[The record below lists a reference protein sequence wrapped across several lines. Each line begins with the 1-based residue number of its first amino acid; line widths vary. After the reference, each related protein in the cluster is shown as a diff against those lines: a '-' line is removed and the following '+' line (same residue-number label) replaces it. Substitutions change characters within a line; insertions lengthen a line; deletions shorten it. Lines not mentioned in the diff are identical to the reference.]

1 MCVTYDSYY
10 GVFDYIDVGQ
20 SDACYG
26 NALKDSAIARSSGW
40 RGTLWYYD
48 GRLAASG
55 INVTD
60 NYCERCYSG
69 IECYPYVINAS
80 ISFSAFSNNTC
91 DVCICLDFYN
101 NNQYN
106 EMHACNVI
114 DNKQMQYSSCGTIYC
129 WYYYLTI
136 TDSYINNNVA
146 QRDFYC
152 GSSSGSITIKN
163 SVINTSKT
171 TYGTV
176 SCIQCNASGV
186 RIDLDFEDD
195 CYLWMFGQF
204 NSFSTICSCVQLIR
218 PNHLRKENLIGVLYV

>member
-40 RGTLWYYD
+40 CGTLHYRD

-60 NYCERCYSG
+60 NYCEYYSG
-69 IECYPYVINAS
+69 ILCWPNVINAS

-91 DVCICLDFYN
+91 DGYICLGFANDN
-101 NNQYN
+101 LQYN

-114 DNKQMQYSSCGTIYC
+114 DNKQMEYSSCGTICC
-129 WYYYLTI
+129 WYYSYLTI

-152 GSSSGSITIKN
+152 DYGSITIKN

-171 TYGTV
+171 TSGTV
-176 SCIQCNASGV
+176 SCIQCNTSGV

-204 NSFSTICSCVQLIR
+204 NSLSTMRPTVRLRQIR
-218 PNHLRKENLIGVLYV
+218 LY

>member
-60 NYCERCYSG
+60 NYCEYDFSG
-69 IECYPYVINAS
+69 IECYPYVINVS
-80 ISFSAFSNNTC
+80 ISFSSFSNNTC
-91 DVCICLDFYN
+91 GGYICLEFDN
-101 NNQYN
+101 NNQQYN

-114 DNKQMQYSSCGTIYC
+114 DNKQMDYSSCGTIWCYS
-129 WYYYLTI
+129 YLTI

-146 QRDFYC
+146 ERDFYC

-195 CYLWMFGQF
+195 CYLWMFQQF
-204 NSFSTICSCVQLIR
+204 NSFSTMRPTVRLRPIR
-218 PNHLRKENLIGVLYV
+218 IY

>member
-40 RGTLWYYD
+40 CGTLYYRD
-48 GRLAASG
+48 GRLAVSG

-60 NYCERCYSG
+60 NYCERCDSG
-69 IECYPYVINAS
+69 IDCWPYVINAS

-91 DVCICLDFYN
+91 DGYICLNFANDN
-101 NNQYN
+101 QQYN

-114 DNKQMQYSSCGTIYC
+114 DNKQMEYSSYGTILC
-129 WYYYLTI
+129 WYSYLTI

-146 QRDFYC
+146 QCDFYC
-152 GSSSGSITIKN
+152 YSSSGSITIKN

-171 TYGTV
+171 TSGTV

-195 CYLWMFGQF
+195 CYLWTLYQF
-204 NSFSTICSCVQLIR
+204 NSFSTMRPTVRLRQIR
-218 PNHLRKENLIGVLYV
+218 LY

>member
-1 MCVTYDSYY
+1 M
-10 GVFDYIDVGQ
+10 
-20 SDACYG
+20 ACYG

-40 RGTLWYYD
+40 GGTLYYCD

-60 NYCERCYSG
+60 NYCKKYDSG
-69 IECYPYVINAS
+69 IRCFPNVINAS
-80 ISFSAFSNNTC
+80 ISFSVFSNNTC
-91 DVCICLDFYN
+91 DGCICLSFDN
-101 NNQYN
+101 RNNQQYH

-114 DNKQMQYSSCGTIYC
+114 DNKQMDYSSWGTIYC
-129 WYYYLTI
+129 YSYLTI

-146 QRDFYC
+146 KYDFYC
-152 GSSSGSITIKN
+152 SSSGSITIKN

-195 CYLWMFGQF
+195 CYLWMIQQF
-204 NSFSTICSCVQLIR
+204 NSLSTICSYVQLKR
-218 PNHLRKENLIGVLYV
+218 PNHLRKEIILHV

>member
-40 RGTLWYYD
+40 GETLFYEN

-60 NYCERCYSG
+60 NYCKYYSG
-69 IECYPYVINAS
+69 ILCYLYDNNAS
-80 ISFSAFSNNTC
+80 ISFSAFSNNTSGYY
-91 DVCICLDFYN
+91 ICLDFEN
-101 NNQYN
+101 NNLQYN

-114 DNKQMQYSSCGTIYC
+114 DNKQMDYSSYGTICC
-129 WYYYLTI
+129 WYYSYLTI

-146 QRDFYC
+146 KYDFYC
-152 GSSSGSITIKN
+152 YSSSGSITIKN
-163 SVINTSKT
+163 SVMNTSKT
-171 TYGTV
+171 TIGTV

-186 RIDLDFEDD
+186 RIDLDFEDY
-195 CYLWMFGQF
+195 CYFWTLYQF
-204 NSFSTICSCVQLIR
+204 NSLSTMRPTVRLRQIR
-218 PNHLRKENLIGVLYV
+218 LY

>member
-1 MCVTYDSYY
+1 MLVRVTLVTGTHWKTLRSRARL
-10 GVFDYIDVGQ
+10 VG
-20 SDACYG
+20 G
-26 NALKDSAIARSSGW
+26 E
-40 RGTLWYYD
+40 TLRYCD

-60 NYCERCYSG
+60 NYCKYRYSG
-69 IECYPYVINAS
+69 IYCYPYVINAS

-91 DVCICLDFYN
+91 GGYICLEFYN
-101 NNQYN
+101 DNLQYN

-114 DNKQMQYSSCGTIYC
+114 DNKQMQYSTGGAIYC
-129 WYYYLTI
+129 YYSYLTI

-146 QRDFYC
+146 ERDFYC
-152 GSSSGSITIKN
+152 YSSSGSITVKN

-204 NSFSTICSCVQLIR
+204 NSFSTICSCVQLKR
-218 PNHLRKENLIGVLYV
+218 PNHLRKENLIGVLYVWIFV

>member
-40 RGTLWYYD
+40 HSTLWYYD

-60 NYCERCYSG
+60 NYCECYSG
-69 IECYPYVINAS
+69 IECWPYVINAS
-80 ISFSAFSNNTC
+80 ISFSAFTNNTSGYR
-91 DVCICLDFYN
+91 ICLLFN
-101 NNQYN
+101 NNNQQYN

-114 DNKQMQYSSCGTIYC
+114 DNKQMDYSRYGTIWC
-129 WYYYLTI
+129 RYYLTI

-146 QRDFYC
+146 ERDFYC
-152 GSSSGSITIKN
+152 YSGSITIKN

-176 SCIQCNASGV
+176 SCIQCNASGA
-186 RIDLDFEDD
+186 RPNLDFEDD
-195 CYLWMFGQF
+195 CYLWMFQQF
-204 NSFSTICSCVQLIR
+204 NSFSTMRPTVRLRPIR
-218 PNHLRKENLIGVLYV
+218 MY

>member
-10 GVFDYIDVGQ
+10 GVFAFINVGQ

-26 NALKDSAIARSSGW
+26 NALKDSAIARSSGGY
-40 RGTLWYYD
+40 GTLRYYD

-60 NYCERCYSG
+60 NYCKKYSG
-69 IECYPYVINAS
+69 IECYLVINAS

-91 DVCICLDFYN
+91 DHCICLDFDNRN
-101 NNQYN
+101 NQQYN

-114 DNKQMQYSSCGTIYC
+114 DNKQMDYSSYGTICCYS
-129 WYYYLTI
+129 YLTI

-152 GSSSGSITIKN
+152 ASGSITIKN

-171 TYGTV
+171 TSGTV
-176 SCIQCNASGV
+176 SCIQCNASGA
-186 RIDLDFEDD
+186 RPNLDFEDD
-195 CYLWMFGQF
+195 CYFWMFGQF

>member
-40 RGTLWYYD
+40 LGTLWYYD

-60 NYCERCYSG
+60 NYCKYCSG
-69 IECYPYVINAS
+69 IVCYPYVINAS

-91 DVCICLDFYN
+91 GYYICLGFANDN
-101 NNQYN
+101 LQYN

-114 DNKQMQYSSCGTIYC
+114 DNKQMEYSSRGTIRC
-129 WYYYLTI
+129 RDSYLTI

-146 QRDFYC
+146 EYDFYC
-152 GSSSGSITIKN
+152 YGSGSITIKN

-171 TYGTV
+171 TGGTV

-195 CYLWMFGQF
+195 CYFWMFEQF
-204 NSFSTICSCVQLIR
+204 NSLSTICSYVQLKR

>member
-40 RGTLWYYD
+40 LGTLYYCD

-60 NYCERCYSG
+60 NYCEYCSG
-69 IECYPYVINAS
+69 IECYLYDNNAS
-80 ISFSAFSNNTC
+80 ISFSAFSYNTSGYY
-91 DVCICLDFYN
+91 ICLVFDNYN
-101 NNQYN
+101 NLQYN

-114 DNKQMQYSSCGTIYC
+114 DNKQMEYSSYGTICC
-129 WYYYLTI
+129 WYYLTI

-152 GSSSGSITIKN
+152 YSGSGSITIKN

-204 NSFSTICSCVQLIR
+204 NSLSTICSCVQLNR

>member
-10 GVFDYIDVGQ
+10 GVFDYINVGQ
-20 SDACYG
+20 SDACSG
-26 NALKDSAIARSSGW
+26 NALKDSAIARSSGGG
-40 RGTLWYYD
+40 GTLWYRD

-60 NYCERCYSG
+60 NYCEYRYSG
-69 IECYPYVINAS
+69 IVCDYVINAS

-91 DVCICLDFYN
+91 DGFICFDFEDRN
-101 NNQYN
+101 NKQYN

-114 DNKQMQYSSCGTIYC
+114 DNKQMDYSSWGTIYC
-129 WYYYLTI
+129 WNSYLTI

-146 QRDFYC
+146 ERDFYC
-152 GSSSGSITIKN
+152 GSGSITIKN

-171 TYGTV
+171 TSGTV

-195 CYLWMFGQF
+195 CYFWMFQQF
-204 NSFSTICSCVQLIR
+204 NSFSTICSCVQLNR
-218 PNHLRKENLIGVLYV
+218 PNPLRKENLIGVLYV

>member
-26 NALKDSAIARSSGW
+26 NALKDSAIARSSGGH
-40 RGTLWYYD
+40 GTLCYYD

-60 NYCERCYSG
+60 NYCEYDYSG

-80 ISFSAFSNNTC
+80 ISFSAFSNNTSGYY
-91 DVCICLDFYN
+91 ICLEFYN
-101 NNQYN
+101 NNNLQYN

-114 DNKQMQYSSCGTIYC
+114 DNKQMDYSSWGTIYC
-129 WYYYLTI
+129 YSYLTI

-152 GSSSGSITIKN
+152 SSIGSITIKN

-195 CYLWMFGQF
+195 CYLWMFQQF
-204 NSFSTICSCVQLIR
+204 NSFSTICSCVKLNR

>member
-10 GVFDYIDVGQ
+10 GVFDYIDVGE

-26 NALKDSAIARSSGW
+26 NALKDSAIARMSGW
-40 RGTLWYYD
+40 RGTFCYVD

-60 NYCERCYSG
+60 NYCKYHSG
-69 IECYPYVINAS
+69 IVCYPNVINAS

-91 DVCICLDFYN
+91 GGYICLDFEDRN
-101 NNQYN
+101 NKQYN

-114 DNKQMQYSSCGTIYC
+114 DNKQMYYSSCGTIYC
-129 WYYYLTI
+129 YYYYLTI

-152 GSSSGSITIKN
+152 YASGSITIKN

-204 NSFSTICSCVQLIR
+204 NSLSTMRPTVRLRPIR
-218 PNHLRKENLIGVLYV
+218 LY